1 MALPVAAALDA
12 ARRLQLTS
20 SPLCTLAD
28 LVSLRAFGSRL
39 YAAEAEEAAQRERE
53 HDAGCTCRER
63 ARVLDGRAVSA
74 QWQDELAHEVATM
87 RAKGL
92 RRPGLGVVLVGDR
105 PDSHVYVARKQEA
118 CSRVRSGRG
127 VLAQSAGWGCVE
139 SFEAC
144 FCCLHVQ
151 RLPARVHLCLH
162 REVVRA
168 LQPLHSGGCRWASIQ
183 SCATCQQTPRSRRC
197 RTPSPRSA
205 GKPG

>member
-20 SPLCTLAD
+20 SPLCTFAD

-39 YAAEAEEAAQRERE
+39 YAAEAEEAAHAE
-53 HDAGCTCRER
+53 HGAGCTCRER

-144 FCCLHVQ
+144 FAACMCSAC
-151 RLPARVHLCLH
+151 LPA
-162 REVVRA
+162 
-168 LQPLHSGGCRWASIQ
+168 
-183 SCATCQQTPRSRRC
+183 CACACTERP
-197 RTPSPRSA
+197 
-205 GKPG
+205 